1 MKKILIF
8 ILSSILLYSQN
19 ITESSLPLRAK
30 NFININFP
38 GDKIESVNLH
48 KNDFIFYETG
58 LWKSVK
64 ANDTNL
70 TIPRS
75 CIHKN
80 MVNTIDREYPLSKIN
95 YIERR
100 DKNFLIILNNKIEIE
115 LSGYGLIINK
125 RDIN

>member
-1 MKKILIF
+1 
-8 ILSSILLYSQN
+8 
-19 ITESSLPLRAK
+19 
-30 NFININFP
+30 
-38 GDKIESVNLH
+38 
-48 KNDFIFYETG
+48 
-58 LWKSVK
+58 
-64 ANDTNL
+64 
-70 TIPRS
+70 
-75 CIHKN
+75 